1 MALEMF
7 NFIDSTLLCLENIR
21 EDLTKKSI
29 EIENYFNSIVSKN
42 CEGYTNISSRVKG
55 SNSLKE
61 KIIRNNYYK
70 KDCMPNE
77 LLYNLSDLIGIRL
90 ECRFIKDEEEIYKIL
105 KNHFN
110 IRREDGYLYNNKN
123 ENIAIEIS
131 SPQPQYQKNGFSIY
145 RIDGKYIDAEREIP
159 FELQIKSMVN
169 IFWGEIEHKIIYKN
183 NSYLLIDSYIKDM
196 MSSIKKNLMMIDH
209 QLLVT
214 YNQFNTKEITGL
226 EGREDQF
233 QKLLSKII
241 HDAYSAK
248 LNKNLGFIVD
258 FKKPCDTIMK
268 YFLRDGDK
276 NFANNMIKILSRLS
290 EISVLETKF
299 DEEIFFE
306 REPVFKDQF
315 TKKLGAKLLGAI
327 NNEFQ
332 WNLFFRIM
340 FEIEPLNNVEDFE
353 AFIEF
358 IKECFTSNPSFVLL
372 ENEYGT
378 EFASTIEEALLLVIA
393 DAFIEIDSIEFI
405 VDNAL
410 FNINKVISK
419 TIRDITSNIIN
430 EDDFEKKKSI
440 ILDAMN
446 IRLLAIFD
454 LSIPT
459 NKISEFIE
467 ETYSCGNIYE
477 VSPFNLQYLNNL
489 SIHKKIKAKEVIKL
503 LRL

>member
-7 NFIDSTLLCLENIR
+7 NFIDSTLICLEEIR
-21 EDLTKKSI
+21 EDLTKISI
-29 EIENYFNSIVSKN
+29 EIEDYFNSIVSKN
-42 CEGYTNISSRVKG
+42 CEGYINISSRVKG

-70 KDCMPNE
+70 KDCIPNE
-77 LLYNLSDLIGIRL
+77 LLYSLSDLIGVRL
-90 ECRFIKDEEEIYKIL
+90 ECRFIKDEEEIYNIL

-110 IRREDGYLYNNKN
+110 IKDEDGYSFNSKNKR
-123 ENIAIEIS
+123 IFIEIS
-131 SPQPQYQKNGFSIY
+131 SPQPQYQKNGFSIF
-145 RIDGKYIDAEREIP
+145 RIDGRYIDEERIIP
-159 FELQIKSMVN
+159 FELQIKSLVN

-248 LNKNLGFIVD
+248 LNNSLGFIVD

-276 NFANNMIKILSRLS
+276 NFANNMIKILSRLN
-290 EISVLETKF
+290 EISALETKF
-299 DEEIFFE
+299 DEEISFE
-306 REPVFKDQF
+306 REPVFKDLF
-315 TKKLGAKLLGAI
+315 TEKIGEKLLTAI
-327 NNEFQ
+327 NTEFH

-353 AFIEF
+353 TFIGF
-358 IKECFTSNPSFVLL
+358 IKEGFTSNPSFTLL
-372 ENEYGT
+372 ENKYGT
-378 EFASTIEEALLLVIA
+378 ELSNEIQEELLLVIA
-393 DAFIEIDSIEFI
+393 DSFVKIDSIEFI

-410 FNINKVISK
+410 LKINTILSKVILK
-419 TIRDITSNIIN
+419 IVENIKN
-430 EDDFEKKKSI
+430 KDDWEKEKDI
-440 ILDAMN
+440 ILET
-446 IRLLAIFD
+446 ITIQLLAIFD

-459 NKISEFIE
+459 EKVKEFIE
-467 ETYSCGNIYE
+467 SICSKGSIYK

-489 SIHKKIKAKEVIKL
+489 SIHKKIKAKELLKL
-503 LRL
+503 LNL